1 MVQYAGRVA
10 TGQPIVQYAGR
21 VVHLWNSMFEE
32 RPAYDTVCR
41 RVNCLWY
48 SMPEE
53 RPAYGTVCRKS
64 KLPMVQYMPEERPA
78 YVAVCRKRGLPMV
91 QHAGREACL
100 WYSMPACM
108 LFSRV

>member
-21 VVHLWNSMFEE
+21 VVHLWYSMSEE

-64 KLPMVQYMPEERPA
+64 KLPMV
-78 YVAVCRKRGLPMV
+78 
-91 QHAGREACL
+91 
-100 WYSMPACM
+100 
-108 LFSRV
+108 

>member
-21 VVHLWNSMFEE
+21 VVHLWNSMSEE

-53 RPAYGTVCRKS
+53 RPAYGT
-64 KLPMVQYMPEERPA
+64 
-78 YVAVCRKRGLPMV
+78 
-91 QHAGREACL
+91 ACQ
-100 WYSMPACM
+100 PACYSVEYDV
-108 LFSRV
+108 LQTTELLYHQGVSSVHGPAWSNNIITIKTQKKKIRGIG